1 MQSCSG
7 IQLAFTGFDFWVGWS
22 VGLAWLGS
30 LIYEHGRTDD
40 TAERFGYVYILE
52 LDYVNDSDHNL

>member
-1 MQSCSG
+1 MRSCWG

-22 VGLAWLGS
+22 VGLAWLTD
-30 LIYEHGRTDD
+30 IRTDGRTDD
-40 TAERFGYVYILE
+40 TAEWLGYVYILE